1 MPSIERNGPGSCAA
15 CRMTR
20 TVAASRVQC
29 AAPPRAA
36 GVVGGI
42 PQLVIQAASATATI
56 SPATAAEP
64 CRVAITM
71 PAIVPRRIAIKDPAS
86 TSALPSSSSSGAR
99 RSGRIA
105 YLSGPKNAATT
116 PITNSSAS
124 STVALPARTPPAAA
138 SITRDL
144 DQLDQANQPRLVR
157 LVRNLAGGRRAQEKR
172 QHEEPGGERNHD
184 LRRKLSRRIRPVGD
198 HQHQRVAQC
207 IVVERRQELRRE
219 QRSKARRDEQPNR
232 AIGFALYLR
241 NFRH

>member
-71 PAIVPRRIAIKDPAS
+71 PAIVPRRIAIKVPAS

-105 YLSGPKNAATT
+105 YLSGPKNAATI

-124 STVALPARTPPAAA
+124 STAALPARTPPAAA
-138 SITRDL
+138 SITGISISLIRRISRDL
-144 DQLDQANQPRLVR
+144 SDSSAIWPAV
-157 LVRNLAGGRRAQEKR
+157 AE
-172 QHEEPGGERNHD
+172 H
-184 LRRKLSRRIRPVGD
+184 RKNGSMKSPAASGIMICAENCP
-198 HQHQRVAQC
+198 AA
-207 IVVERRQELRRE
+207 
-219 QRSKARRDEQPNR
+219 SAR
-232 AIGFALYLR
+232 
-241 NFRH
+241 